1 MGFETSSDI
10 RDELIKRLKSDVLG
24 PIGLDSENKP
34 DENESLK
41 LEDGAPQNFYITGY
55 LEPQKWIDQE
65 EVIDSFS
72 IEEGKKIDDLSSS
85 EIRSHVDST
94 EVEDKDSSVLSGN
107 TISAPSSMGISTV
120 ISNLENSLN
129 LLL

>member
-41 LEDGAPQNFYITGY
+41 LEDGTPQNFYITGY

-72 IEEGKKIDDLSSS
+72 IEEGKKIDAMSSS

-94 EVEDKDSSVLSGN
+94 G
-107 TISAPSSMGISTV
+107 
-120 ISNLENSLN
+120 
-129 LLL
+129 